1 MYVKQISVFLENS
14 TGTLAE
20 LTQLLGEKGIDLIA
34 LSIAD
39 TEHYGILRAIV
50 SDTDKAVSELKN
62 AGYTVKLT
70 DVLAVSVPDKPGG
83 LSVVLEA
90 LAEENIGVNYVYS
103 FVRSSGSHALV
114 IFRVTDL
121 EAAERLFRAHNVTL
135 LTQEQV
141 CEL

>member
-14 TGTLAE
+14 TGSLAE
-20 LTQLLGEKGIDLIA
+20 LTRLLGEKGIDLIA
-34 LSIAD
+34 LSIAH

-141 CEL
+141 REL

>member
-1 MYVKQISVFLENS
+1 M
-14 TGTLAE
+14 
-20 LTQLLGEKGIDLIA
+20 GEKGIDLIA

-141 CEL
+141 REL

>member
-1 MYVKQISVFLENS
+1 M
-14 TGTLAE
+14 
-20 LTQLLGEKGIDLIA
+20 
-34 LSIAD
+34 
-39 TEHYGILRAIV
+39 
-50 SDTDKAVSELKN
+50 
-62 AGYTVKLT
+62 KLT

-141 CEL
+141 REL